1 MKISTIVLAAIGGV
15 SANQVGR
22 SALSSNTEFRR
33 KLIAA
38 HRSNFNRNLAVS
50 AECATGMDELAQNAT
65 LVAAVEEAF
74 ESQCPNAYSETDTS
88 ITFDYAGGCPDSVKS
103 DLKDTCEEAG
113 GKSKC
118 FTA

>member
-65 LVAAVEEAF
+65 LVAAFEGL

-88 ITFDYAGGCPDSVKS
+88 ITIDYAGGCPDSVKS